1 MEDSHSS
8 EEGIGGGDYRL
19 FAAVIAH
26 GSLSAAGRALGISS
40 PMMSKRLAR
49 LEHRLGTR
57 LVHRTTRRLALTEV
71 GKRFHEEVVAILAAA
86 ADAER
91 RASGQP
97 GRVRGPLRLS
107 APTSFGR
114 MHIAPHLGR
123 FLDRFPDIALTLDLS
138 DGFSDLIAERIDL
151 AIRITSEMSP
161 QLTAHR
167 LATSRRVLC
176 AAPAYRERYGLPD
189 DVTSLR
195 DHRLLAATGQLPW
208 RLVGPHGLNLL
219 EGESAVRT
227 NSSEVVRELA
237 IAGNGI
243 ALRSLWDV
251 GRDLAAGRLERVLP
265 DYEGSSDVGIY
276 AVHPRT
282 AIVSPNVTAMIDY
295 LTELFDRDPPWG
307 A

>member
-1 MEDSHSS
+1 M
-8 EEGIGGGDYRL
+8 
-19 FAAVIAH
+19 A
-26 GSLSAAGRALGISS
+26 
-40 PMMSKRLAR
+40 
-49 LEHRLGTR
+49 
-57 LVHRTTRRLALTEV
+57 
-71 GKRFHEEVVAILAAA
+71 
-86 ADAER
+86 
-91 RASGQP
+91 
-97 GRVRGPLRLS
+97 
-107 APTSFGR
+107 
-114 MHIAPHLGR
+114 
-123 FLDRFPDIALTLDLS
+123 
-138 DGFSDLIAERIDL
+138 
-151 AIRITSEMSP
+151 
-161 QLTAHR
+161 
-167 LATSRRVLC
+167 
-176 AAPAYRERYGLPD
+176 AYRERYGLPD

-208 RLVGPHGLNLL
+208 RLVGPHGLKLL

-276 AVHPRT
+276 AVYPRT